1 MQEIDE
7 HEWRSSLNIPAKS
20 EISTYEVQIH
30 GLKPATEYIIGVI
43 VVDESEN
50 KQEAGIKS
58 TSVVTD
64 CDSNNYL
71 NSISIFI

>member
-1 MQEIDE
+1 MQEIGE
-7 HEWRSSLNIPAKS
+7 HEWRQSLSVPAKS

-30 GLKPATEYIIGVI
+30 GLRPATEYIIGVL

-58 TSVVTD
+58 TNVITD
-64 CDSNNYL
+64 CDSNIN
-71 NSISIFI
+71 I

>member
-1 MQEIDE
+1 MQEIGE
-7 HEWRSSLNIPAKS
+7 HEWRSSLSVTAKS

-30 GLKPATEYIIGVI
+30 GLRPATEYIIGVI

-50 KQEAGIKS
+50 KQVAGIKL
-58 TSVVTD
+58 THVVTD

-71 NSISIFI
+71 NYLSIYI